1 MSKKIGIRVVG
12 YGQELVQG
20 TFTDEEVEILEN
32 KMEEE
37 DQSLGYLTMD
47 ITEVLPDSYDWY
59 DRDDELHVYGASVE
73 NSTLTITD
81 GDKVTEIDN
90 IWELEDEPYNG
101 EVDSEEICNFNG
113 EFNMVTSISYEKG
126 WIMDGS
132 IEIEDDKEFDISQ
145 LRVEIKDIM
154 FDDYENSLITAIY
167 YADEEIYCDADT
179 TGKSFESYLDKR
191 EVQTT

>member
-20 TFTDEEVEILEN
+20 TFTDEEVDILEN

-47 ITEVLPDSYDWY
+47 ITEVLPQSYDWY

-73 NSTLTITD
+73 NSTLIITD

-101 EVDSEEICNFNG
+101 EVDSEEICNING
-113 EFNMVTSISYEKG
+113 EKNIITSISYEKG
-126 WIMDGS
+126 WIMWGTIDIPHG
-132 IEIEDDKEFDISQ
+132 EEFD
-145 LRVEIKDIM
+145 L
-154 FDDYENSLITAIY
+154 SLIHI
-167 YADEEIYCDADT
+167 
-179 TGKSFESYLDKR
+179 
-191 EVQTT
+191 